1 MGCGLAKRLVR
12 DETGMT
18 MGLTIMVMVLIGVMG
33 AGILVFVQRDLET
46 VVEVNRGQRALELAD
61 AGVQL
66 ARQQLYRD
74 PYATHYD
81 VDDFLEH
88 NLSSLCNI
96 PLGSRILGGLDL
108 ELFPRTG
115 GDWSWENGGITRRNL
130 DGSPAS
136 NDSVTVTINWLNGD
150 ASPEDEDEAICAA
163 PPGDPE
169 SEFFRVVSTGEY
181 NGAKRRVEAIY
192 EVAQIGVPEG
202 FFALQDVTVSGTA
215 NLNNT
220 SIFSM
225 GDVTV
230 KNGASLLGTD
240 LAYRS
245 WAETPLSP
253 LTSYPNPYNL
263 KPRRKLLLPNAAAG
277 IGARGTVSGGE
288 PGRDYGNLAYPQPD
302 PPDPSRMTFPFDPD
316 AQPDLQTLKQT
327 ALEQEAESGERHY
340 YESEGGTVTIGTD
353 IEWPSDSDHRTV
365 VYIEFT
371 GGTGSNKVKW
381 NVDGNCVVSSLT
393 GLITGDIR
401 KGTIVV
407 EGGDFEMQGNDA
419 PFEGVIIVRGGVYTE
434 GDYTGAGHSC
444 LIGYANT
451 SGSIEIKGNAA
462 PTNLLPIATR
472 PGFYRVELWSWRELY
487 E

>member
-1 MGCGLAKRLVR
+1 MRMEKIKDLLS

-18 MGLTIMVMVLIGVMG
+18 MGLAIMVMVLIGAMG
-33 AGILVFVQRDLET
+33 AGLLLFVQRDLES
-46 VVEVNRGQRALELAD
+46 VVETNRGQRALELAD

-66 ARQQLYRD
+66 AKQQLNRD

-81 VDDFLEH
+81 VDDFLELD
-88 NLSSLCNI
+88 LSPVCNI
-96 PLGSRILGGLDL
+96 PLGARILDGVDL

-115 GDWSWENGGITRRNL
+115 GDWSLEAGGITRRDL

-136 NDSVTVTINWLNGD
+136 DDSVTVTINWLSGSAD
-150 ASPEDEDEAICAA
+150 PDDENESLCAA
-163 PPGDPE
+163 PENEPG

-192 EVAQIGVPEG
+192 EISRIGVPEG

-215 NLNNT
+215 NLTNT

-225 GDVTV
+225 GDVSV
-230 KNGASLLGTD
+230 KNNARILGTD
-240 LAYRS
+240 LAYKS
-245 WAETPLSP
+245 WAATPLSP
-253 LTSYPNPYNL
+253 LTSYPNPYNV
-263 KPRRKLLLPNAAAG
+263 KPRRILLLPNAAAG
-277 IGARGTVSGGE
+277 IGARGEISGGV
-288 PGRDYGNLAYPQPD
+288 PGRDYEHLAYPQPN
-302 PPDPSRMTFPFDPD
+302 PPDPNRMTFPFDPD
-316 AQPDLQTLKQT
+316 AEPDLNALRQV
-327 ALEQEAESGERHY
+327 ALEQEAETGEQHY
-340 YESEGGTVTIGTD
+340 YESSGGLLTIGTD
-353 IEWPSDSDHRTV
+353 VEWPSNSNHRTV
-365 VYIEFT
+365 IYIKFT
-371 GGTGSNKVKW
+371 GETGSNKVKW
-381 NVDGNCVVSSLT
+381 NVDGNCTVNSLT

-401 KGTIVV
+401 RGTIVV

-419 PFEGVIIVRGGVYTE
+419 PFEGVVIVRGGTYTE
-434 GDYTGAGHSC
+434 GDYTGAGNSC

-451 SGSIEIKGNAA
+451 SGNIEIRGNAA